1 MRPWEKWGLLMQVME
16 LDALVGK
23 GLGVSFLNVSLVV
36 LFVVLHN
43 RSHSFLVY
51 LASLIS
57 SSIKL

>member
-1 MRPWEKWGLLMQVME
+1 MQVME